1 MSSATPGSNTVNN
14 ACGARPK
21 LDMVDPGRNASKV
34 AATVRPSL
42 RTKRNDCR
50 STGSCGTPCVV
61 IGTNEVKHRGGAPL
75 SWSLI
80 GGTDL
85 DGDGKG
91 DLVWLSP
98 ANVIRSLTSKAD
110 RTWVN
115 ERVGDL
121 LVGYSILKLGDL
133 NGDARGDMLFRNA
146 QGNVKAWLMN
156 GISIEQD
163 VALPVTDAT
172 WSYYAAGDFNGD
184 GTLDIVWKKDD
195 GTLVLW
201 WMNKGN
207 ISQPTIIDNAGIAPA
222 GMSVEP

>member
-34 AATVRPSL
+34 AAKVRPSL

-91 DLVWLSP
+91 DLIWLSP
-98 ANVIRSLTSKAD
+98 SNEIRSLTTTAG
-110 RTWVN
+110 RTWIN
-115 ERVGDL
+115 QRVGQL
-121 LVGYSILKLGDL
+121 PTGYSVIKLGD
-133 NGDARGDMLFRNA
+133 
-146 QGNVKAWLMN
+146 V
-156 GISIEQD
+156 
-163 VALPVTDAT
+163 
-172 WSYYAAGDFNGD
+172 NGD
-184 GTLDIVWKKDD
+184 GKGDMVFKDA
-195 GTLVLW
+195 
-201 WMNKGN
+201 
-207 ISQPTIIDNAGIAPA
+207 AGR
-222 GMSVEP
+222 VKV